1 MKQLRKAM
9 GCLWLVLALA
19 LLLPS
24 VVPEAIP
31 ASRAEAASVKL
42 SKTKETLTVGQKY
55 TLSVKGTKA
64 KVTWSSS
71 NKKVATVSKGVVK
84 AKKEGTAVI
93 TAKVGKKKL
102 TCKVTV
108 RGNYKAIYR
117 ATLEKGTITY
127 SDRSGKRTA
136 KAGSFALLD
145 IDQNGVPELIVKDTE
160 ASGTFSSRYI
170 YTVKSGKAV
179 YCGTYNVRGDK
190 YLYYNKKYKA
200 LYSWWWTNGVGGSG
214 AQLFRLSGSA
224 VKPYQY
230 VWEGGES
237 FGSSKWVYYY
247 GTSAENC
254 KKVSKSKYL
263 SMVKKYFKGQ
273 KEYSFIDNT
282 AANRMKKLG

>member
-1 MKQLRKAM
+1 MKHLKKAM
-9 GCLWLVLALA
+9 RCLCLVLALA

-24 VVPEAIP
+24 VMPEAIP

-42 SKTKETLTVGQKY
+42 SKTKATLTVGQKY

-71 NKKVATVSKGVVK
+71 DKKVATVSKGVVK

-93 TAKVGKKKL
+93 TAKAGKKKM

-108 RGNYKAIYR
+108 RGNYKALYR
-117 ATLEKGTITY
+117 AMLETGTVTY
-127 SDRSGKRTA
+127 SDKSGKRID

-145 IDQNGVPELIVKDTE
+145 IDQNGVPELIVKNTE
-160 ASGTFSSRYI
+160 ASGTFSTRYV
-170 YTVKSGKAV
+170 YTVKSGKVV

-200 LYSWWWTNGVGGSG
+200 VYSWWWTNGVGGSG
-214 AQLFRLSGSA
+214 AQLLRLSGSA
-224 VKPYQY
+224 IKSYQY

-247 GTSAENC
+247 GTSAE
-254 KKVSKSKYL
+254 KRRKVSKSKYT

-273 KEYSFIDNT
+273 KKYGFTDNT
-282 AANRMKKLG
+282 AANRTKKLG